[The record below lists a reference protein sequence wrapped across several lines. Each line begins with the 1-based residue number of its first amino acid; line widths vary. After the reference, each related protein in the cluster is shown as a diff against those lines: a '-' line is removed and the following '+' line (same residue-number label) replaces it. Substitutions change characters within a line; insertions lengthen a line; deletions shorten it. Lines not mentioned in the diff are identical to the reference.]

1 MDEFSV
7 HLMSECVNPI
17 QDCGTEVD
25 FVLGGYIRGVQIN
38 AVYGKCWRR
47 MYNGKI
53 NFPKP
58 LTINFSQSY
67 YVIMDTNEKYLK
79 SGMNPSGLADE

>member
-38 AVYGKCWRR
+38 AVYG
-47 MYNGKI
+47 
-53 NFPKP
+53 
-58 LTINFSQSY
+58 S
-67 YVIMDTNEKYLK
+67 V
-79 SGMNPSGLADE
+79 AH